1 MHHADSPED
10 EEEGSSTM
18 TRDTSL
24 LAYDAAREAI
34 PEKMRLLLNF
44 MEFHCEY
51 GVTCDEYEVHVD
63 GTHQSVSP
71 LFTRLSRMGLI
82 RDSGQRRLTRSN
94 RQAIVWVVGV
104 GDLFIEARPSSRGG
118 LKDAVIEAAILARQ
132 TGLWSQFDSAL
143 RDLRKS

>member
-1 MHHADSPED
+1 
-10 EEEGSSTM
+10 M

-94 RQAIVWVVGV
+94 RQAIVWVVGI
-104 GDLFIEARPSSRGG
+104 GDLFIASRPTSRSE

-143 RDLRKS
+143 RDLRKC